1 MAGPSNIEF
10 LDLDA
15 ALRRIVTTD
24 AEVIHLSGGEPLA
37 HPDFYTVLCAAQ
49 AQVGPGN
56 VRVQSC
62 AIRWL
67 SYNYHV
73 VSDVRVEAYV
83 VPQGVDILRVV
94 KRINQGRPGAQV

>member
-37 HPDFYTVLCAAQ
+37 HPDFYTILCAAQ
-49 AQVGPGN
+49 AKLARGTCGYRA
-56 VRVQSC
+56 VRSGGFL
-62 AIRWL
+62 I
-67 SYNYHV
+67 
-73 VSDVRVEAYV
+73 
-83 VPQGVDILRVV
+83 I
-94 KRINQGRPGAQV
+94 IT